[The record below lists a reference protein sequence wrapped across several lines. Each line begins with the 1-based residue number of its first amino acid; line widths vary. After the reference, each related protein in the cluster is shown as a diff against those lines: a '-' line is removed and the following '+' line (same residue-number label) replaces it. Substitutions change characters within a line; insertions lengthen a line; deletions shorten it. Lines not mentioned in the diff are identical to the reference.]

1 MRKDKK
7 MKRWT
12 QKAVILAV
20 SVVIMLI
27 AGCEKENPL
36 AKENM
41 QLKEQLEQRDKE
53 IEKQKE
59 LLAKCLQEKDVL
71 KENSQKNVR
80 EQVESILVVVMEENV
95 KLREENDK
103 LKTQIERLEVH
114 VQQLEKELK
123 KKSAVPQ
130 PL

>member
-1 MRKDKK
+1 

-20 SVVIMLI
+20 GVVIMLT

-59 LLAKCLQEKDVL
+59 LLVKCQQEKKVWA
-71 KENSQKNVR
+71 
-80 EQVESILVVVMEENV
+80 EQIQESIKGMRDSAIKDMEEIGR
-95 KLREENDK
+95 LGEENAK
-103 LKTQIERLEVH
+103 LKSQIEQLEVH
-114 VQQLEKELK
+114 IEQLEKEL

>member
-1 MRKDKK
+1 

-12 QKAVILAV
+12 QKVIILAV
-20 SVVIMLI
+20 GVVIMLT

-36 AKENM
+36 ANENM

-53 IEKQKE
+53 IEKQKA
-59 LLAKCLQEKDVL
+59 LLVKCQQGRKDLEERIEEDIKGLTENAL
-71 KENSQKNVR
+71 KD
-80 EQVESILVVVMEENV
+80 LEEIGR
-95 KLREENDK
+95 LREENAK
-103 LKTQIERLEVH
+103 LKSQIEQLETH

-123 KKSAVPQ
+123 KSAAPQ

>member
-1 MRKDKK
+1 
-7 MKRWT
+7 MKRRV
-12 QKAVILAV
+12 QKAAILAV
-20 SVVIMLI
+20 GVVIMLT

-59 LLAKCLQEKDVL
+59 LLVKCQQEKKDWA
-71 KENSQKNVR
+71 
-80 EQVESILVVVMEENV
+80 EQIQESIKGLTDSAIKDMEEIGRLREENV
-95 KLREENDK
+95 KLK
-103 LKTQIERLEVH
+103 SQIEQLEVH

-123 KKSAVPQ
+123 KSAAPQ

>member
-1 MRKDKK
+1 

-20 SVVIMLI
+20 GVVIMLI

-36 AKENM
+36 ANENM

-59 LLAKCLQEKDVL
+59 LLAKCLQEKEVL
-71 KENSQKNVR
+71 KENSQKNIR
-80 EQVESILVVVMEENV
+80 GQVESILVVVMEENV

-103 LKTQIERLEVH
+103 LKTQIEQLEVH

-123 KKSAVPQ
+123 ESAVPQ

>member
-1 MRKDKK
+1 
-7 MKRWT
+7 MKRRV

-20 SVVIMLI
+20 GVVIMLT

-36 AKENM
+36 ANENM

-59 LLAKCLQEKDVL
+59 LLAKCLQEKEDWGERVQEDIKSLTENAL
-71 KENSQKNVR
+71 KD
-80 EQVESILVVVMEENV
+80 LEENI
-95 KLREENDK
+95 KLGEENDK
-103 LKTQIERLEVH
+103 LKSQIE
-114 VQQLEKELK
+114 QLEKELK
-123 KKSAVPQ
+123 KLAVPQ

>member
-1 MRKDKK
+1 

-20 SVVIMLI
+20 GVVIMLT

-36 AKENM
+36 ANENM

-59 LLAKCLQEKDVL
+59 LVAKCQQEKKVWA
-71 KENSQKNVR
+71 
-80 EQVESILVVVMEENV
+80 EQIQESTKGMRDGAIKDMEEIGR
-95 KLREENDK
+95 LGEENAK
-103 LKTQIERLEVH
+103 LKTQIEQLKVH
-114 VQQLEKELK
+114 IQQLEKELK
-123 KKSAVPQ
+123 KLAVPQ
-130 PL
+130 SL

>member
-20 SVVIMLI
+20 GVVIMLT

-36 AKENM
+36 AKENI

-59 LLAKCLQEKDVL
+59 LLAQCLQEK
-71 KENSQKNVR
+71 ENWG
-80 EQVESILVVVMEENV
+80 EQIQESIKSLTDSAIKDLEEIGKLREENV
-95 KLREENDK
+95 KLKSQTE
-103 LKTQIERLEVH
+103 QLETH

-123 KKSAVPQ
+123 KIAIPQ

>member
-1 MRKDKK
+1 

-20 SVVIMLI
+20 GVVIMLT

-36 AKENM
+36 ANENM

-59 LLAKCLQEKDVL
+59 LIAQYLQEKEDWG
-71 KENSQKNVR
+71 
-80 EQVESILVVVMEENV
+80 EQIQESIKSLTDGAIKDMEEIGR
-95 KLREENDK
+95 LREENAK
-103 LKTQIERLEVH
+103 LKSQIEQLEVH

-123 KKSAVPQ
+123 KIAVPQ

>member
-1 MRKDKK
+1 

-20 SVVIMLI
+20 GVVIMLM

-36 AKENM
+36 ANENR

-53 IEKQKE
+53 IEKQKG
-59 LLAKCLQEKDVL
+59 LIAQCQQEKKVWA
-71 KENSQKNVR
+71 
-80 EQVESILVVVMEENV
+80 EQIQESTRGLTDSAIKDLEEIGR
-95 KLREENDK
+95 LREENAK
-103 LKTQIERLEVH
+103 LKTQTEQLKVH

-123 KKSAVPQ
+123 KSAVP
-130 PL
+130 

>member
-20 SVVIMLI
+20 GVVIMLT

-36 AKENM
+36 VNENR
-41 QLKEQLEQRDKE
+41 QLKEQVEQRDKE

-59 LLAKCLQEKDVL
+59 LIAQCLQEKEDWA
-71 KENSQKNVR
+71 EQTQKDIKGLMD
-80 EQVESILVVVMEENV
+80 SAIKDFEEII
-95 KLREENDK
+95 KLREENAK
-103 LKTQIERLEVH
+103 LKSHIEQLETH
-114 VQQLEKELK
+114 IQQLEKELK
-123 KKSAVPQ
+123 KLAVPQ
-130 PL
+130 SL

>member
-20 SVVIMLI
+20 GVVIMLI

-53 IEKQKE
+53 VEKQKE
-59 LLAKCLQEKDVL
+59 LIAQCLQEKEDWKERTQEDIKGLTENAL
-71 KENSQKNVR
+71 KDLEEIGR
-80 EQVESILVVVMEENV
+80 LREENV
-95 KLREENDK
+95 KLKSQTE
-103 LKTQIERLEVH
+103 QLETH

-123 KKSAVPQ
+123 KLAVPQ

>member
-1 MRKDKK
+1 

-20 SVVIMLI
+20 GVVIMLI

-36 AKENM
+36 ANENM

-53 IEKQKE
+53 VEKQKE
-59 LLAKCLQEKDVL
+59 LIAQCLQEKEDWKERTQEDIKGLTENAL
-71 KENSQKNVR
+71 KDLEEIGR
-80 EQVESILVVVMEENV
+80 LREENV
-95 KLREENDK
+95 KLKSQTE
-103 LKTQIERLEVH
+103 QLETH

-123 KKSAVPQ
+123 KLAVPQ

>member
-1 MRKDKK
+1 MLKDKK

-20 SVVIMLI
+20 GVVIMLI

-36 AKENM
+36 ANENM

-59 LLAKCLQEKDVL
+59 LLAKCLQEKEVL
-71 KENSQKNVR
+71 KENSQKNIR
-80 EQVESILVVVMEENV
+80 GQVESILVVVMEENV

-103 LKTQIERLEVH
+103 LKTQIEQLEVH
-114 VQQLEKELK
+114 VEQLEKELK
-123 KKSAVPQ
+123 ESAVPQ

>member
-20 SVVIMLI
+20 GVVIMLT

-53 IEKQKE
+53 IEKQKG
-59 LLAKCLQEKDVL
+59 LIAQYLQEKEDWGEQIQVDIKSLTDSAL
-71 KENSQKNVR
+71 KDLE
-80 EQVESILVVVMEENV
+80 EIL
-95 KLREENDK
+95 KLREENAK
-103 LKTQIERLEVH
+103 LKTQIEQLEVH

-123 KKSAVPQ
+123 KSAVPQ

>member
-1 MRKDKK
+1 

-20 SVVIMLI
+20 GVVIMLI

-53 IEKQKE
+53 VEKQKE
-59 LLAKCLQEKDVL
+59 LIAQCLQEKEDWKERTQEDIKGLTENAL
-71 KENSQKNVR
+71 KDLEEIGR
-80 EQVESILVVVMEENV
+80 LREENV
-95 KLREENDK
+95 KLKSQTE
-103 LKTQIERLEVH
+103 QLETH

-123 KKSAVPQ
+123 KLAVPQ